1 MYIHK
6 FEKIYII
13 DVSSA
18 VVVHEFSDVYK
29 NTVVDKNSV
38 VGKGSVCFGFMNKF
52 DDFCTICAAFALRLP
67 PGGNDLRAAINE
79 LFSSPQFIVPLQ
91 RRGRQKL
98 LG

>member
-1 MYIHK
+1 MYIHEL
-6 FEKIYII
+6 EKIYSVDI
-13 DVSSA
+13 SSA

-29 NTVVDKNSV
+29 DTVVDEA
-38 VGKGSVCFGFMNKF
+38 SVCFGFMNKF